1 MPDINTQRSAAL
13 WSWFVALCSSQAL
26 GTPQGVTHQGAIQ
39 GAPQGAPQGTGHRST
54 NHHSGL
60 QVVSGDASFR
70 RYFRAYTER
79 GSWVLVDAPPQRED
93 SATFIAVQQ
102 RLQGSGT
109 RVPAVVA
116 VDLEQG
122 FMCLEDFGS
131 ELLLTRLQAQPE
143 TAGLWYHR
151 AFAQLLRIQASASS
165 GKQTQPILPAYDEA
179 LLRREMQLFSDWLC
193 GELLNLQ
200 LSTAE
205 QALWE
210 VVQTE
215 LVEAALAQ
223 PSVVVHR
230 DYHARNLMVL
240 EADGQEPAL
249 GVIDFQDA
257 VSGPCSYDL
266 VSLLEDCYIAWPREQ
281 VRQWLLEWWA
291 MAETG
296 MEQEAFLRAADLM
309 GIQRHLKAAGIFC
322 RLWLRD
328 GKPGY
333 LQDLPRTL
341 AYITRLDSSGAL
353 REFADFLQA
362 RVLPGVQ
369 LKLLQLQQEGVLP
382 GEGSGA

>member
-1 MPDINTQRSAAL
+1 MPDMNAQRSAAL
-13 WSWFVALCSSQAL
+13 WSWFVALCSSHAL
-26 GTPQGVTHQGAIQ
+26 GTPP
-39 GAPQGAPQGTGHRST
+39 GAPNGTPNGT
-54 NHHSGL
+54 M

-70 RYFRAYTER
+70 RYFRAYTEH

-93 SATFIAVQQ
+93 SATFVAVQQ
-102 RLQGSGT
+102 RLRGSGT
-109 RVPAVVA
+109 RVPAVLA
-116 VDLEQG
+116 ADLEQG

-143 TAGLWYHR
+143 AAGLWYHR
-151 AFAQLLRIQASASS
+151 AFEQLLRIQASASS
-165 GKQTQPILPAYDEA
+165 GKQCQSDLPAYDEA
-179 LLRREMQLFSDWLC
+179 MLRREMQLFRDWLC

-210 VVQTE
+210 AVQTE
-215 LVEAALAQ
+215 LVAAALAQ

-240 EADGQEPAL
+240 EGDGQEPAL

-257 VSGPCSYDL
+257 VFGPCSYDL

-291 MAETG
+291 MAGTG
-296 MEQEAFLRAADLM
+296 MEQEAFLQAADLM
-309 GIQRHLKAAGIFC
+309 GVQRHLKAAGIFC
-322 RLWLRD
+322 RLCLRD

-341 AYITRLDSSGAL
+341 AYITRLDSRGAL

-369 LKLLQLQQEGVLP
+369 ARLLQLQQEGVLP